1 MFCRTTGGV
10 LVIAAVLSAGA
21 SLAATDSTHSPI
33 VVCTREI
40 GKPWSLL
47 AHGDLVRITSAN
59 RVGYELRVRG
69 QVFLYS
75 VESQE
80 KGIPQTPVPDSLT
93 LISLLPD
100 HPRER
105 PTPRGPIVIPVGSQ
119 SISVDPEGY
128 LREYIM
134 LPNLGP
140 LALITVAGST
150 CPTGRE

>member
-1 MFCRTTGGV
+1 MLRRTTHSVLALAATLSVGV
-10 LVIAAVLSAGA
+10 
-21 SLAATDSTHSPI
+21 SLATTDSTHSPI

-47 AHGDLVRITSAN
+47 AHGELVRFTSAN

-75 VESQE
+75 VESRE

-119 SISVDPEGY
+119 SINVDPEGY

-140 LALITVAGST
+140 LALITVKGAT
-150 CPTGRE
+150 CPTGKE